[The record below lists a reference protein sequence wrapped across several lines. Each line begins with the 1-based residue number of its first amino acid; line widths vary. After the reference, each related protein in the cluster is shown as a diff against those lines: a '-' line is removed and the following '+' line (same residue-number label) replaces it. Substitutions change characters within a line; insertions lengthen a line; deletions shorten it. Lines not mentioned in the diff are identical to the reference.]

1 MKYTN
6 IKTFNERVNE
16 INDDAIIS
24 ETMLKQ
30 CLYEEIDELRKYI
43 EDNAIGS
50 LTFKKQEKNNGCEN
64 ETNNRN

>member
-6 IKTFNERVNE
+6 IKTFNQRFNE
-16 INDDAIIS
+16 INDDVIIS

-50 LTFKKQEKNNGCEN
+50 LTFKKQEEDNDGRC
-64 ETNNRN
+64 

>member
-6 IKTFNERVNE
+6 IKTFNQRCNE
-16 INDDAIIS
+16 IYNNAIIS

-30 CLYEEIDELRKYI
+30 CLYDEIDELRKYI

-50 LTFKKQEKNNGCEN
+50 LTFKKQEEDNDGRC
-64 ETNNRN
+64 

>member
-1 MKYTN
+1 MKYIN
-6 IKTFNERVNE
+6 IKTFNQRCNE
-16 INDDAIIS
+16 INDDVIIS

-50 LTFKKQEKNNGCEN
+50 LTFKKREEDDDGRC
-64 ETNNRN
+64 

>member
-6 IKTFNERVNE
+6 IKTFNQRFNE
-16 INDDAIIS
+16 INDDLIIS

-50 LTFKKQEKNNGCEN
+50 LTFKKQEEDNDGRC
-64 ETNNRN
+64 

>member
-1 MKYTN
+1 MKYTK

-43 EDNAIGS
+43 EDNAINS
-50 LTFKKQEKNNGCEN
+50 FTFKKQEEDNDGRC
-64 ETNNRN
+64 

>member
-6 IKTFNERVNE
+6 IKTFNQRCNE
-16 INDDAIIS
+16 IYNNAIIT

-30 CLYEEIDELRKYI
+30 CLYDEIYELRKYI

-50 LTFKKQEKNNGCEN
+50 LTFK
-64 ETNNRN
+64 

>member
-6 IKTFNERVNE
+6 IKTFNERFNE
-16 INDDAIIS
+16 INDDVIIS

-50 LTFKKQEKNNGCEN
+50 LTFKKQEEDNDGRC
-64 ETNNRN
+64 

>member
-6 IKTFNERVNE
+6 IKTFNQRFNQ
-16 INDDAIIS
+16 INDDVIIS

-50 LTFKKQEKNNGCEN
+50 LTFKKQEEDNDGRC
-64 ETNNRN
+64 

>member
-1 MKYTN
+1 MKYIN
-6 IKTFNERVNE
+6 IKTFNQRFNK
-16 INDDAIIS
+16 INDDVIIS

-50 LTFKKQEKNNGCEN
+50 LTFKKQEEDNDGRC
-64 ETNNRN
+64 

>member
-6 IKTFNERVNE
+6 IKTFNERFNE
-16 INDDAIIS
+16 INDDVIIS

-30 CLYEEIDELRKYI
+30 CLYEELDELRKYI

-50 LTFKKQEKNNGCEN
+50 LTFKKQEEDNDGRC
-64 ETNNRN
+64 